1 MAKILVVEDKAS
13 MAQMLKESLELE
25 GYEVVIASDGAEGI
39 RRIKERDADLVL
51 SDLRLPKKD
60 GIEVLK
66 ASRNES
72 PLTPV
77 IVMTAYGSIETAVNA
92 MKLGAYDFITKPLDI
107 DHLNLLVERA
117 LKNQK
122 IVTEKLLL
130 KDVLAE
136 RTGIPNIIGTSPNM
150 REVADNIQK
159 VASARTTVLLLGE
172 SGTGKELFAR
182 AIHDLSDRKDQ
193 PFVPI
198 NCSAIPGELLESE
211 LFGHEKGA
219 FTGAA
224 ERKLGKLELADRGT
238 VFLDEIGEMEMSL
251 QSKMLRA
258 LQEGMIDRVGG
269 TGPVKIDAR
278 IIAATNKDL
287 EAAVKEKEFRE
298 DLYYRLSVFPV
309 IIPPLRDRKQD
320 IPALIEHFISRF
332 ATEMNMPGKEIGP
345 DAMKVLQGYSWK
357 GNVRELENVIER
369 AMILSGSDR
378 ISRDDLRLMPSG
390 ISGDSLEGIPM
401 EGTLDE
407 AARAALKIVES
418 RRIRKALDETHGNK
432 SRASEILK
440 VSYKTLLTK
449 IKDYEIGN

>member
-1 MAKILVVEDKAS
+1 

-25 GYEVVIASDGAEGI
+25 GYEVLIASDGAEGI
-39 RRIKERDADLVL
+39 NKIKERNADLVL
-51 SDLRLPKKD
+51 TDLKLPKKD
-60 GIEVLK
+60 GIKVLK

-92 MKLGAYDFITKPLDI
+92 MKLGACDFITKPLDI
-107 DHLNLLVERA
+107 DHLNLLIERA

-122 IVTEKLLL
+122 IVTENLLL
-130 KDVLAE
+130 KDVLAH
-136 RTGIPNIIGTSPNM
+136 RTGIPNIIGTSSKM

-159 VASARTTVLLLGE
+159 VSSARTTVLLLGE

-182 AIHDLSDRKDQ
+182 AIHDLSSRNDH

-198 NCSAIPGELLESE
+198 NCAAIPGELLESE

-219 FTGAA
+219 FTGAI

-238 VFLDEIGEMEMSL
+238 VFLDEIGDMEMSL

-258 LQEGMIDRVGG
+258 VQEGMIDRVGG
-269 TGPVKIDAR
+269 TGSVKIDVR
-278 IIAATNKDL
+278 IIAASNKDL
-287 EAAVKEKEFRE
+287 EVAVKEKNFRE
-298 DLYYRLSVFPV
+298 DLYYRLSVFPIV
-309 IIPPLRDRKQD
+309 IPPLRDRKED
-320 IPALIEHFISRF
+320 LPALIEHFISKF
-332 ATEMNMPGKEIGP
+332 SIEMNIPEKEIGP
-345 DAMKVLQGYSWK
+345 DAIKVIQNYSWK

-369 AMILSGSDR
+369 AMILCDSDR
-378 ISRDDLRLMPSG
+378 ISKNDLRLMSAG
-390 ISGDSLEGIPM
+390 LSGDGLEGIPM

-407 AARAALKIVES
+407 AAKAALKIVES
-418 RRIRKALDETHGNK
+418 RRIKKALEETHGNK
-432 SRASEILK
+432 SKASEILK

-449 IKDYEIGN
+449 IKDYGIEN